1 MPLSINGLASGL
13 DTESIVSQLMALE
26 QLKVTAVQRRQ
37 ITLQQHKSDLS
48 TIKSKLDAVKSAAA
62 DLAAA
67 ATWKPKQA
75 TASSDASKVDVALL
89 GGAGIGGHTITVE
102 RLASSAQHGFSYTPS
117 PQAGTLSF
125 YYGTD
130 PDAEGAS
137 KIDIEVPANATLSDI
152 ATAIN
157 AKEGAP
163 VFAAVI
169 KDGGEERIV
178 FSARKTGESSDFTV
192 DTSQLGAGGAFTEI
206 PAYARVGATLNASYK
221 LNDEV
226 VSRTSES
233 NVIENAIPGVRLTL
247 KGVTST
253 PVSVNTTQPTI
264 DTAEIVKKIT
274 AFVDAYNAAV
284 TATRAELTE
293 KRVPGATTSSDLQKG
308 TLFGDSGLTSMLGQ
322 LKAQMTQVIDGLGL
336 KSLADIGIGVPKA
349 SGGTSTE
356 DAKAGKLVID
366 TEKLTA
372 AINADYTAV
381 RDLFAGKGAIKG
393 LSALVSDYVNSQ
405 TGTNGAITGR
415 MNSDDT
421 RLKSFDDQIAK
432 LNERMA
438 MTEKRLKAQFAAM
451 ESALNASQ
459 TQQAWLTSQIATL
472 PKLTTA

>member
-1 MPLSINGLASGL
+1 
-13 DTESIVSQLMALE
+13 
-26 QLKVTAVQRRQ
+26 
-37 ITLQQHKSDLS
+37 
-48 TIKSKLDAVKSAAA
+48 
-62 DLAAA
+62 
-67 ATWKPKQA
+67 
-75 TASSDASKVDVALL
+75 
-89 GGAGIGGHTITVE
+89 
-102 RLASSAQHGFSYTPS
+102 
-117 PQAGTLSF
+117 
-125 YYGTD
+125 
-130 PDAEGAS
+130 
-137 KIDIEVPANATLSDI
+137 
-152 ATAIN
+152 
-157 AKEGAP
+157 
-163 VFAAVI
+163 
-169 KDGGEERIV
+169 
-178 FSARKTGESSDFTV
+178 
-192 DTSQLGAGGAFTEI
+192 
-206 PAYARVGATLNASYK
+206 
-221 LNDEV
+221 V